1 MKALG
6 DMRAGCVGA
15 AIVAAGLAAC
25 APPVSG
31 PAGDEG
37 QRPSGFPA
45 AHYMDA
51 ARRGQ
56 PVYEIDPVSSL
67 VVIEVR
73 RAGALAQLGHDHVV
87 VSHDVVGYVAP
98 NEARADFYLRL
109 DRMVVDEPGERAE
122 ARFDGQPPDDAIAG
136 TRENM
141 LRKLAATEHPYAVV
155 GVRGVDKDATGSWL
169 NATIALNGVDRALRI
184 PATIAFT
191 PEDGTVAGEVTL
203 AQTAFGIV
211 PYSILGGALQVQDA
225 VAIRFRIRARRVPM

>member
-1 MKALG
+1 
-6 DMRAGCVGA
+6 MRAGCV
-15 AIVAAGLAAC
+15 VAAVVAATVAAC

-31 PAGDEG
+31 PAGNEG

-45 AHYMDA
+45 TYYMDA

-56 PVYEIDPVSSL
+56 PVYQIDPVASR

-87 VSHDVVGYVAP
+87 VSRDVVGYVAP
-98 NEARADFYLRL
+98 NEGRADFYLRL
-109 DRMVVDEPGERAE
+109 DRMVVDEPGERAG

-141 LRKLAATEHPYAVV
+141 LRKLNATEHPYAVV
-155 GVRGVDKDATGSWL
+155 GVRGVGKDAARAWL
-169 NATIALNGVDRALRI
+169 EATIAVNGIERAMRI
-184 PATIAFT
+184 PATIAFAT
-191 PEDGTVAGEVTL
+191 EEASVAGEVTL

-225 VAIRFRIRARRVPM
+225 VAIRFRVRARRMPM